1 VLRGVPN
8 FTIFMVGDIVADR
21 IRVLIVDD
29 SALMR
34 RAIKEIIMT
43 DAGLEVVGTARDGQD
58 AIEKARELM
67 PDVITMDINM
77 PVMDGLT
84 SMQHI
89 LSDYPEMPILMV
101 SSLTAEGAMT
111 TFEALELGAFDYVA
125 KPSGTVSSN
134 IHIVGREI
142 IQKIKLAYKGVNKKS
157 IKDRIQRRSSAP
169 PPKKQAWTKKTDY
182 SSYGNTSRG
191 KEPSKVVV
199 IGISTGG
206 PGTLMEVLPMLPAD
220 LKAAVIIIQ
229 HMPPS
234 FTESFAKRLD
244 AACLIPIKEAEAGD
258 VLQNGRGYLGRGGY
272 QMVVRGEGG
281 IIRLP
286 STPNTIFMPSVNVT
300 MESVLEAYGGKNV
313 IGVLMTGMGD
323 DGADAMVKIRRAGGI
338 TIAEDESTAV
348 VFGMPREAIERGG
361 AEIVLPSYKVA
372 EAIIRAVRK

>member
-1 VLRGVPN
+1 MDN
-8 FTIFMVGDIVADR
+8 R

-34 RAIKEIIMT
+34 RAIKEIIIT
-43 DAGLEVVGTARDGQD
+43 DPSLEVVGTARDGQD
-58 AIEKARELM
+58 AIEKVRELM

-84 SMQHI
+84 SMQYI
-89 LSDYPEMPILMV
+89 LSDYPQIAVLMV
-101 SSLTAEGAMT
+101 SSLTSEGALT
-111 TFEALELGAFDYVA
+111 TFEALELGAFDYVG

-142 IQKIKLAYKGVNKKS
+142 IQKIKLAYKSVNKKS
-157 IKDRIQRRSSAP
+157 IRDRVQRQSSVIPPRRQVEVTVKKPEFTRS
-169 PPKKQAWTKKTDY
+169 
-182 SSYGNTSRG
+182 
-191 KEPSKVVV
+191 KELSKVVV

-206 PGTLMEVLPMLPAD
+206 PGTLMEVLPMLPQD

-234 FTESFAKRLD
+234 FTASFAKRLND
-244 AACLIPIKEAEAGD
+244 ACQIPVKEADAGD

-272 QMVVRGEGG
+272 QLVVRGEGN
-281 IIRLP
+281 ILRLP
-286 STPNTIFMPSVNVT
+286 SSPNTIFMPSVNVT
-300 MESVLEAYGGKNV
+300 MDSILEAYGGKNV

-323 DGADAMVKIRRAGGI
+323 DGADAMVNIRRAGGI

-361 AEIVLPSYKVA
+361 AEIVVPSYKIA
-372 EAIIRAVRK
+372 DAIIKAVRKT